1 MNGMLEEVKQ
11 RLSITGHALDD
22 TIAGMIDDVIAFCLS
37 AGVKNSQL
45 EKPDAIGLIARGVAD
60 LWNYGAGD
68 GKFSEIF
75 LMRLTQLQVEA
86 VQIQK
91 EA

>member
-1 MNGMLEEVKQ
+1 MNDMLEEVKQ
-11 RLSITGHALDD
+11 RLSITGHALDS
-22 TIAGMIDDVIAFCLS
+22 TISGMIDDVIAFCLS
-37 AGVKNSQL
+37 AGVKYSQL
-45 EKPDAIGLIARGVAD
+45 VKPDVIGLVARGVAD

-86 VQIQK
+86 VQLQK